1 MKGNRAKGKSAEVR
15 DINLALD
22 NIKAQIIKHYLRIF
36 DREAFVTAEMVSN
49 AYQGIGSEYETLLK
63 ASGRENEVFKKRVGK
78 DRVMATTV
86 HGWWQETMWQ
96 RSSSLFTD
104 GRICSCW
111 RLSPTSS
118 RGLQPTLS
126 TKAGLH
132 NGTIWEKCMWLKGV
146 VMCVHFNG
154 LIPKK
159 TFAQFHIS
167 PNVTEREF
175 LTEDELKTL
184 MTHELGMSNC
194 SIFVTFLFSPASLPS
209 LSWTSR
215 N

>member
-118 RGLQPTLS
+118 RGLQPTYQRKRDF
-126 TKAGLH
+126 TTGRYGK
-132 NGTIWEKCMWLKGV
+132 NCMWLKGV

-159 TFAQFHIS
+159 IVCPIPHQ
-167 PNVTEREF
+167 P
-175 LTEDELKTL
+175 
-184 MTHELGMSNC
+184 
-194 SIFVTFLFSPASLPS
+194 
-209 LSWTSR
+209 
-215 N
+215 

>member
-96 RSSSLFTD
+96 RSSMSFYRRTD
-104 GRICSCW
+104 MFMLEIKPDFIKGFAAY
-111 RLSPTSS
+111 
-118 RGLQPTLS
+118 LS

>member
-86 HGWWQETMWQ
+86 HGWWQETIKSFY
-96 RSSSLFTD
+96 RRTD
-104 GRICSCW
+104 MFMLEIKPDFIKGFAAY
-111 RLSPTSS
+111 
-118 RGLQPTLS
+118 LS

>member
-1 MKGNRAKGKSAEVR
+1 MRSTFKVLFYVNGSKEKNGIVPVMGRVTINGSVAQFSCKQTIAKELWDAKGNRAKGKSREAR

-118 RGLQPTLS
+118 RGLQPTYQRKRDF
-126 TKAGLH
+126 TTGRYGKNACG
-132 NGTIWEKCMWLKGV
+132 
-146 VMCVHFNG
+146 
-154 LIPKK
+154 
-159 TFAQFHIS
+159 
-167 PNVTEREF
+167 
-175 LTEDELKTL
+175 
-184 MTHELGMSNC
+184 
-194 SIFVTFLFSPASLPS
+194 
-209 LSWTSR
+209 
-215 N
+215 